1 VTGAQASAVVALD
14 SGEYLWLGN
23 QWVTGTRNDNNL
35 LYWDVL
41 SFDVNGTIRQF
52 VRKDNVTIQSTCQPE
67 NTLPVSQG
75 QHGNCAS
82 GSLRR

>member
-1 VTGAQASAVVALD
+1 MTGAQASAVVALD

-52 VRKDNVTIQSTCQPE
+52 VRKDNVTIQST
-67 NTLPVSQG
+67 
-75 QHGNCAS
+75 
-82 GSLRR
+82 